1 MFRLWTWGGK
11 KKSSI
16 CSIWVAS
23 FMEDLSL
30 NSKKV
35 NFHFTTFKY
44 TFMYTWIREHYELW
58 TIPFPFT
65 TESIQTEPLIINLY
79 TNMII
84 CSFHVRGITIFFT
97 RYACL
102 PPRSRQQPPNK
113 NHVAFPATSCFS
125 RRFVGRSF
133 LEVLDLSQVELRWFF
148 LGNRFWWQQ
157 IWSWAVLLYLRYIIW
172 LWLSYDHISKRF

>member
-35 NFHFTTFKY
+35 NFQFTTFKY
-44 TFMYTWIREHYELW
+44 TFPYTWIREHYELW

-65 TESIQTEPLIINLY
+65 TESIQTEPLIINLCI
-79 TNMII
+79 TMII

-97 RYACL
+97 SFACL
-102 PPRSRQQPPNK
+102 PPRLRQQPPNK

-125 RRFVGRSF
+125 RRFVGFVFRSF
-133 LEVLDLSQVELRWFF
+133 RPVTGWAAVIFSWKQILMATDLIMCCVALFKIY
-148 LGNRFWWQQ
+148 NM
-157 IWSWAVLLYLRYIIW
+157 IMIYHMII
-172 LWLSYDHISKRF
+172 